1 MFSSIPQRS
10 RRSSSEVEK
19 DASLARTR
27 VGNSSGGE
35 HGGRDCLG
43 PHGSRILP
51 GNSRTVPPAI
61 WQSRSLANR
70 ADGEP
75 GDLEKRVTQ
84 YAGTPAALARHIA
97 PRCLLACSPP
107 VTAVRS
113 KPPEGGA
120 ECDQGHPQYDPKEP
134 EHRQGSGPDEDL
146 HRQWLGQEPSLQGA
160 DEDSELVDEYEHGS
174 PR

>member
-1 MFSSIPQRS
+1 VFSSIPQRS

-19 DASLARTR
+19 DASLARTT

-35 HGGRDCLG
+35 HGGRDCLSL
-43 PHGSRILP
+43 HGSWILP

-61 WQSRSLANR
+61 WQSRSPANR

-97 PRCLLACSPP
+97 PRCLLASRLP
-107 VTAVRS
+107 VTAV
-113 KPPEGGA
+113 
-120 ECDQGHPQYDPKEP
+120 
-134 EHRQGSGPDEDL
+134 
-146 HRQWLGQEPSLQGA
+146 SLKA
-160 DEDSELVDEYEHGS
+160 
-174 PR
+174 P